1 MSDRYSRVTLLPENL
16 YVEGAP
22 VVIAAGALLKD
33 NEEKKM
39 LAQLKIR
46 NIGANIIKAVKVQI
60 TSMDVLGNI
69 LGDEIEYQYLDLEI
83 ARDMDFGAKEPIVLS
98 DATTRQFTVRVSEV
112 IFDNGTNWLAGDA
125 EWKPLDPPSLLESAL
140 GDFQLAKQY
149 GIEYGRD
156 SKYLYTKE
164 KDLWWC
170 PCGAI
175 NHQNEKLC
183 HRCKKNA
190 DVLEK
195 MDIEDLNAKRDE
207 RVAFEKEQEEQRR
220 KEAAEQA
227 KKIKKIAIIA
237 VPIIV
242 ICMIFGVIISGNMK
256 KRDDYNNAIAL
267 MEKGED
273 REATEIFTEL
283 GDYKDS
289 SKHVKNIEDY
299 REARNLMDSG
309 EFEEAV
315 EIFEG
320 LGDFRASKEMV
331 TKIEK
336 VMPYIGE
343 FVCTVDGEEKHLT
356 SDFQINGGKF
366 EFGVVYWKVE
376 MPKNEIIGL
385 YDAGSNMSH
394 IFFAGSS
401 LLENVGDIEDKM
413 TASDEWRGSTLTAEF
428 VNGEIVISG
437 SGEGIVASDEFF
449 NRRYVK
455 VD

>member
-60 TSMDVLGNI
+60 TSMDVLGNV

-83 ARDMDFGAKEPIVLS
+83 ARGMDFGAKEPIALS

-125 EWKPLDPPSLLESAL
+125 EWKPLAPPPLLESAL

-175 NHQNEKLC
+175 NHQNENLC
-183 HRCKKNA
+183 HKCKKNA
-190 DVLEK
+190 GVLEK
-195 MDIEDLNAKRDE
+195 MDIEDLKAKRDE

-273 REATEIFTEL
+273 
-283 GDYKDS
+283 
-289 SKHVKNIEDY
+289 N
-299 REARNLMDSG
+299 
-309 EFEEAV
+309 EAV

-356 SDFQINGGKF
+356 SDFKIDGEEFNFGG
-366 EFGVVYWKVE
+366 VHWNVE
-376 MPKNEIIGL
+376 MPKNEMIGVGKIVNNK
-385 YDAGSNMSH
+385 YETHM
-394 IFFAGSS
+394 FFEWGK

-413 TASDEWRGSTLTAEF
+413 TASEEWEGLTLTAEF

-437 SGEGIVASDEFF
+437 SGYPSVEEMEYY